1 MQTRRTKDSPE
12 DALFQLMPWPT
23 LATRLGREAR
33 DLAGEVGTTPL
44 TYLRSAFLPDKVR
57 EWLPIRVATS
67 VGAVVAHPIQ
77 SLRHSPDEIGIKRRR
92 RFLPV
97 LVTVAILHGAFGVFV
112 FYEAFLSP
120 YAKMRVVNERY
131 RKFDPNLLTGKLYY
145 PVGMLQAQRTDKVL
159 SLEEIQERA
168 RKREAA
174 RLEREK
180 AEKEKAEREKK
191 EREEAARKAEEA
203 AKLAAAE
210 KAKATPKEFGT
221 VNLAPIKDAITQI
234 YSLYKDG
241 KLGTD
246 DLNFT
251 MMAKFKIEPDG
262 SLSNIAMIKSSGSKT
277 IDNKALEILWMLGES
292 HALGPI
298 SSFSS
303 NTIKLDLNDNV
314 ARLTITGFAQ
324 TPDEAKQKASM
335 LNLLLAVLKMREKKE
350 TPEVAELLG
359 MMRVRSENNR
369 VDADLTVPRE
379 RANELMR
386 TKFGN
391 SPPQ

>member
-1 MQTRRTKDSPE
+1 
-12 DALFQLMPWPT
+12 
-23 LATRLGREAR
+23 
-33 DLAGEVGTTPL
+33 
-44 TYLRSAFLPDKVR
+44 
-57 EWLPIRVATS
+57 
-67 VGAVVAHPIQ
+67 
-77 SLRHSPDEIGIKRRR
+77 
-92 RFLPV
+92 
-97 LVTVAILHGAFGVFV
+97 
-112 FYEAFLSP
+112 
-120 YAKMRVVNERY
+120 YAKLRVVNEKY

-168 RKREAA
+168 RKRQAA
-174 RLEREK
+174 RLER
-180 AEKEKAEREKK
+180 EKAEREKK

-210 KAKATPKEFGT
+210 KAKTTPKEFGT

-234 YSLYKDG
+234 YSLYKAG
-241 KLGTD
+241 NLGTD

-303 NTIKLDLNDNV
+303 NTIKL
-314 ARLTITGFAQ
+314 
-324 TPDEAKQKASM
+324 
-335 LNLLLAVLKMREKKE
+335 
-350 TPEVAELLG
+350 
-359 MMRVRSENNR
+359 
-369 VDADLTVPRE
+369 
-379 RANELMR
+379 
-386 TKFGN
+386 
-391 SPPQ
+391 

>member
-1 MQTRRTKDSPE
+1 MQTRRTNDSPE
-12 DALFQLMPWPT
+12 DSLFQLMPWPT

-33 DLAGEVGTTPL
+33 DLAGEIGSKPL
-44 TYLRSAFLPDKVR
+44 AYLRTAFLPDLIR
-57 EWLPIRVATS
+57 DWLPIRVATS
-67 VGAVVAHPIQ
+67 VGSLIAHPIQ
-77 SLRHSPDEIGIKRRR
+77 SLIPSADEIAIKRRR
-92 RFLPV
+92 RFIPV
-97 LVTVAILHGAFGVFV
+97 LVTVVILHTALGVYV
-112 FYEAFLSP
+112 SYQAFLSP
-120 YAKMRVVNERY
+120 YAKMRVVNEAY
-131 RKFDPNLLTGKLYY
+131 RKFDPNALTGKLYY
-145 PVGMLQAQRTDKVL
+145 PVGMLQVPRSDKVL

-168 RKREAA
+168 RKRHEQA

-180 AEKEKAEREKK
+180 AEKEKK

-210 KAKATPKEFGT
+210 KAKATPKEFGKI
-221 VNLAPIKDAITQI
+221 NLAPIKDAITQI
-234 YSLYKDG
+234 YSLYKAG
-241 KLGTD
+241 SLGTD

-298 SSFSS
+298 ASFSS

-314 ARLTITGFAQ
+314 ARLTITAFAP
-324 TPDEAKQKASM
+324 TPDEAKAKASM
-335 LNLLLAVLKMREKKE
+335 LNLLLSVLKMTEKKD

-391 SPPQ
+391 NPPQ